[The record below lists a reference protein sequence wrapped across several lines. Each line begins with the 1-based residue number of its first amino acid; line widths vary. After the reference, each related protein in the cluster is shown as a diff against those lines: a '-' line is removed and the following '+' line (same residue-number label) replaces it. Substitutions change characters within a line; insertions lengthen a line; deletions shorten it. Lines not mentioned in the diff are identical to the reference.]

1 MKICKMNK
9 LITFFF
15 LVSVSLLKAQDQDKM
30 DKTIYQFKVN
40 DIYGDEFDFSD
51 LRGKKIMIVNTASKC
66 GLTKQYGALQRLF
79 EEYKEKNFI
88 IVGFPANNFLW
99 QEPGSDKEIEEF
111 CKQNYGVTFPMMSK
125 VSVIGFNQHPIF
137 SFLTR
142 KRLNG
147 NIDSMVTWNFQK
159 FLIDENGYVIKSISP
174 RKKPN
179 DIEVID
185 WLNKS

>member
-1 MKICKMNK
+1 MKLKITIFL
-9 LITFFF
+9 LI
-15 LVSVSLLKAQDQDKM
+15 SISYSKAQNQDSM
-30 DKTIYQFKVN
+30 DKTIYQFKVD
-40 DIYGDEFDFSD
+40 DIYGDTFDFSD
-51 LRGKKIMIVNTASKC
+51 LKGKRLMIVNTASKC
-66 GLTKQYGALQRLF
+66 GLTKQYGALQKLY
-79 EEYKEKNFI
+79 EDYKEKNFI

-99 QEPGSDKEIEEF
+99 QEPGTDKEIEEF

-125 VSVIGFNQHPIF
+125 VSVIGFNQHPLF

-174 RKKPN
+174 RKKPD
-179 DIEVID
+179 DIEIID

>member
-1 MKICKMNK
+1 MKLKIFIFL
-9 LITFFF
+9 LI
-15 LVSVSLLKAQDQDKM
+15 SISHSKAQNQDSM
-30 DKTIYQFKVN
+30 DKTIYQFKVD
-40 DIYGDEFDFSD
+40 DIYGDTFDFSD
-51 LRGKKIMIVNTASKC
+51 LKGKRVMIVNTASKC
-66 GLTKQYGALQRLF
+66 GLTRQYSALQKLY
-79 EEYKEKNFI
+79 EDYKEKNFI

-99 QEPGSDKEIEEF
+99 QEPGTDKEIEEF

-125 VSVIGFNQHPIF
+125 VSVIGFNQHPLF

-174 RKKPN
+174 RKKPD
-179 DIEVID
+179 DIEIID
-185 WLNKS
+185 WLNRS